1 MQHLPIP
8 ESLRQNIS
16 YAFFPSGHMVYA
28 HIPSLKKLH
37 DDAAAFIDASSH
49 PNGNS
54 K

>member
-1 MQHLPIP
+1 MLASLLPDP
-8 ESLRQNIS
+8 LRQNIS

-37 DDAAAFIDASSH
+37 DDAAAFIDATSNQ
-49 PNGNS
+49 NGNS

>member
-8 ESLRQNIS
+8 DSLRQNIS

-37 DDAAAFIDASSH
+37 DDAAAFIEATSSQ
-49 PNGNS
+49 NGS
-54 K
+54 AK